1 MDFVARFGGDEFC
14 VFVKDIPYDTLKSK
28 LEWTVDKL
36 HCIYTSADKCIEVTA
51 SIGAAYCTQKGPD
64 YQVLLDTADAALYEA
79 KKKGRN
85 QYIIKN
91 IVGALRLGDKMYAA
105 KK

>member
-1 MDFVARFGGDEFC
+1 M
-14 VFVKDIPYDTLKSK
+14 KDIPYDTLKSK

>member
-1 MDFVARFGGDEFC
+1 MQPIVHR
-14 VFVKDIPYDTLKSK
+14 KDRITRY
-28 LEWTVDKL
+28 
-36 HCIYTSADKCIEVTA
+36 
-51 SIGAAYCTQKGPD
+51 
-64 YQVLLDTADAALYEA
+64 LLDTADAALYEA